1 MLGLGN
7 TAANRIW
14 EANLLPS
21 IPKPSPTSGHEEKE
35 KFIRA
40 KYETKQF
47 LAPLPAS
54 VKGLESQIVEA
65 VTKMDIKLLALLLA
79 HLSVQAK
86 SLSAVESA
94 TDRKTPL
101 HFASKLGCLEITQL
115 LLWVSYSLFFSL
127 ISHLTRLFSIPKQ
140 YNINEKAVDTEGK
153 TALFYARVNG
163 HREIEELLIL
173 SGCTM
178 TTVDSKLSTPGQDD
192 KAGRRDSLQLHMK
205 SMDQFNKLHTSII

>member
-14 EANLLPS
+14 EANLSPA

-47 LAPLPAS
+47 LAALPNPTS
-54 VKGLESQIVEA
+54 SLETQIVEA

-79 HLSVQAK
+79 HLSVQGR
-86 SLSAVESA
+86 SLNGVESQA
-94 TDRKTPL
+94 DKKTPL

-115 LLWVSYSLFFSL
+115 LLWVGF
-127 ISHLTRLFSIPKQ
+127 
-140 YNINEKAVDTEGK
+140 
-153 TALFYARVNG
+153 
-163 HREIEELLIL
+163 
-173 SGCTM
+173 
-178 TTVDSKLSTPGQDD
+178 
-192 KAGRRDSLQLHMK
+192 
-205 SMDQFNKLHTSII
+205 